1 MGYIMSN
8 KTMQGIFWP
17 PRGWRSLEFVKNL
30 KAQAI
35 AKDPMAATI
44 TGLHYKIEVIPGYL
58 SNGDK
63 TYRYHFSINGWQYSI
78 QNESHEYSILSF
90 DFCERLDLRASK
102 DNFISNIKVKSRPI
116 LLTERNAARA
126 LTAAI
131 FFIKQI
137 SSQKVPDYN
146 RVLRLYKIHPN
157 QRNLYTSPSNER
169 RKSVKKRSDSKANK
183 KQESRF

>member
-1 MGYIMSN
+1 ML
-8 KTMQGIFWP
+8 GIFWP
-17 PRGWRSLEFVKNL
+17 PRGWKRLEFVKSL

-35 AKDPMAATI
+35 VKDPMLAII
-44 TGLHYKIEVIPGYL
+44 TGLHYKIEAIPGYL
-58 SNGDK
+58 SNGNK

-90 DFCERLDLRASK
+90 DFCERLDLLAPK

-116 LLTERNAARA
+116 LLTERTATRA

-131 FFIKQI
+131 FLIKQI
-137 SSQKVPDYN
+137 KSKKVPDYN

-157 QRNLYTSPSNER
+157 QRNLYISPSNGGI
-169 RKSVKKRSDSKANK
+169 KSLKKCPDSKTDK
-183 KQESRF
+183 KQERCF